1 MQKRHTNRERY
12 FEEQAQTTRN
22 YYIPYIKGYFTAS
35 GVFRTDDIKTGNIIG
50 YVGSSSS
57 ATYFPKT
64 VTNSNDEHIQLNGN
78 LTMSSI

>member
-1 MQKRHTNRERY
+1 MKLLQL
-12 FEEQAQTTRN
+12 FE
-22 YYIPYIKGYFTAS
+22 YPYIKGYFTAS

-64 VTNSNDEHIQLNGN
+64 VTNSNDETYSIYNVDYLGN
-78 LTMSSI
+78 KKDFIKIKSNQVK